1 MVSLGSCP
9 SPGGQTAS
17 TMALVLK
24 TKRKSSLKPVS
35 VATLV
40 LLTSALVSA
49 APPTLQIPRIATP
62 PSLSDFEDMQRSE
75 ERRVGKECSSGW
87 WPHHYRE
94 NEHQT
99 YCGFRGHD

>member
-1 MVSLGSCP
+1 MVSPGSCP

-24 TKRKSSLKPVS
+24 TKRKSSLKPGS

-49 APPTLQIPRIATP
+49 APPTFQIPRIATP
-62 PSLSDFEDMQRSE
+62 PSLSDFEDMQPSA
-75 ERRVGKECSSGW
+75 RVNGPMVTVTGFTA
-87 WPHHYRE
+87 RE
-94 NEHQT
+94 PADGAQPPQT
-99 YCGFRGHD
+99 TNA